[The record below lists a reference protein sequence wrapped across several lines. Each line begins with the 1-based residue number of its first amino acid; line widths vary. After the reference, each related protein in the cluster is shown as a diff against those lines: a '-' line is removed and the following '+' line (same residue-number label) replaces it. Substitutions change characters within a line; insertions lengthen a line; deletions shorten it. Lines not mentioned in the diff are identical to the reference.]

1 MWLTVNLPFRLMQ
14 AVRFLKSSCWSLCYN
29 SSRSTGK
36 SAFEFKHSVDWSFHL
51 IVITVSSNVQDYLF
65 TLAFHPL
72 LKMQEESRQEEELWA
87 AQQGEANQGSCL
99 WIAPPTPHPKKI
111 DEASFFSY
119 ISNLPVFADLSQADL
134 NVLPFLR
141 QFLTPQMPSGFLTVT
156 SECIL
161 FL

>member
-1 MWLTVNLPFRLMQ
+1 MNLLFRLMQ
-14 AVRFLKSSCWSLCYN
+14 AVSSLKSSCWSLCYN

-36 SAFEFKHSVDWSFHL
+36 STAFEFKHSVDWSFQL
-51 IVITVSSNVQDYLF
+51 VGISVSSNVQDYLF

-72 LKMQEESRQEEELWA
+72 LKMQEESRQEEERWA

-99 WIAPPTPHPKKI
+99 WIACPPPKKI
-111 DEASFFSY
+111 DGASFLSY
-119 ISNLPVFADLSQADL
+119 ISNLPMFAYLSQADL
-134 NVLPFLR
+134 NALPFLP